1 MNPGPV
7 GPVNMAGWVMLE
19 TTGTTETY
27 RPRVLAVDVE
37 SEGMERLCSILA
49 PAGYDVLHARGAEAR
64 QAADLVLLDVKQPG
78 TDGLA
83 AYRRLQAELGAPS
96 VPVLMLTRRADR
108 QLRRQVLEAG
118 VDDVLTTEP
127 LDPLE
132 LKVRVH
138 TLLELKAHR
147 ERGGERAEELL
158 DPRARWVE
166 MERLARV
173 GTLAADVAQ
182 NLDHISAGLQQALG
196 HVRERAKQGLPPD
209 ADELKKLGVAG
220 EQMRLYGQHLLSLG
234 PTNPK
239 DIQRF
244 DLRELVPG
252 VVERMRG
259 NGRLGSS
266 ELTVLLPEDPIAVVF
281 NRRQLEQVLVELL
294 ANAAQAVE
302 DVKDRPHRIH
312 VGVEMPDMF
321 GDFGPRLFVKD
332 TGIGIFEDE
341 LQAVFEPYYTTKPPE
356 KGAGLGLTVARALV
370 ESMGGKL
377 TVQSRVNLGSTFTVE
392 LPEQTSSW

>member
-1 MNPGPV
+1 
-7 GPVNMAGWVMLE
+7 MLE
-19 TTGTTETY
+19 TTGMTATY

-37 SEGMERLCSILA
+37 SGGMERLCAILS
-49 PAGYDVLHARGAEAR
+49 PAGYDVLPTSGKAAAAAAAR
-64 QAADLVLLDVKQPG
+64 QSADLVLLDVVRPG

-83 AYRRLQAELGAPS
+83 AYRRLLAELGGPS
-96 VPVLMLTRRADR
+96 LPVLMLTPRAD
-108 QLRRQVLEAG
+108 QQTRREVLEAG
-118 VDDVLTTEP
+118 VDDLLITEP

-147 ERGGERAEELL
+147 DAGGQRAEAML
-158 DPRARWVE
+158 DPRLRWVE
-166 MERLARV
+166 MERLARL

-182 NLDHISAGLQQALG
+182 NLGRVGEGLQRALA
-196 HVRERAKQGLPPD
+196 HVQTRALQGLPPD
-209 ADELKKLGVAG
+209 AAELKNLGVAG
-220 EQMRLYGQHLLSLG
+220 EQMRLHGQHLLSLG
-234 PTNPK
+234 PISPK

-252 VVERMRG
+252 VVDRMRAA
-259 NGRLGSS
+259 GRLGFA
-266 ELTVLLPEDPIAVVF
+266 EVKVVLPQDPIAVIF

-294 ANAAQAVE
+294 ANAADALE
-302 DVKDRPHRIH
+302 DVKDRPCRIH
-312 VGVEMPDMF
+312 VGVEMPDIF
-321 GDFGPRLFVKD
+321 GEFGPCLFVKD
-332 TGIGIFEDE
+332 TGIGIFEGE
-341 LQAVFEPYYTTKPPE
+341 VGAVFEPYYTTKAPE

-370 ESMGGKL
+370 ESMGGRL

>member
-1 MNPGPV
+1 
-7 GPVNMAGWVMLE
+7 MLE
-19 TTGTTETY
+19 TTGMTATY

-37 SEGMERLCSILA
+37 SGGMERLCAILS
-49 PAGYDVLHARGAEAR
+49 PAGYDVLPTSGKAAAAAAAR
-64 QAADLVLLDVKQPG
+64 QSADLVLLDVVRPG

-83 AYRRLQAELGAPS
+83 AYRRLLAELGGPS
-96 VPVLMLTRRADR
+96 LPVLMLTPRAD
-108 QLRRQVLEAG
+108 QQTRREVLEAG
-118 VDDVLTTEP
+118 VDDLLITEP

-147 ERGGERAEELL
+147 DAGGQRAEAML
-158 DPRARWVE
+158 DPRLRWVE
-166 MERLARV
+166 MERLARL

-182 NLDHISAGLQQALG
+182 NLGRVGEGLQRALA
-196 HVRERAKQGLPPD
+196 HVQTRALQGLPPD
-209 ADELKKLGVAG
+209 AAELKNLGVAG
-220 EQMRLYGQHLLSLG
+220 EQMRLHGQHLLSLG
-234 PTNPK
+234 PISPK

-252 VVERMRG
+252 VVDRMRAA
-259 NGRLGSS
+259 GRLGFA
-266 ELTVLLPEDPIAVVF
+266 EVKVMLPQDPIAVIF

-294 ANAAQAVE
+294 ANAADALE
-302 DVKDRPHRIH
+302 DVKDRPCRIH
-312 VGVEMPDMF
+312 VGVEMPDIF
-321 GDFGPRLFVKD
+321 GEFGPCLFVKD
-332 TGIGIFEDE
+332 TGIGIFEGE
-341 LQAVFEPYYTTKPPE
+341 VGAVFEPYYTTKAPE

-370 ESMGGKL
+370 ESMGGRL

>member
-1 MNPGPV
+1 
-7 GPVNMAGWVMLE
+7 MLE
-19 TTGTTETY
+19 TTGMTATY

-37 SEGMERLCSILA
+37 SGGMERLCAILS
-49 PAGYDVLHARGAEAR
+49 PAGYDVLPASGRAAAAAAAR
-64 QAADLVLLDVKQPG
+64 QSADLVLLDVGRPG

-83 AYRRLQAELGAPS
+83 AYRRLLAELGGPS
-96 VPVLMLTRRADR
+96 LPVLMLTPSVDQQTRRE
-108 QLRRQVLEAG
+108 VLEAG
-118 VDDVLTTEP
+118 VDDLLITEP

-147 ERGGERAEELL
+147 DAGGQRAEAML
-158 DPRARWVE
+158 DPRMRWVE
-166 MERLARV
+166 MERLARL

-182 NLDHISAGLQQALG
+182 NLGRVGEGLQRALA
-196 HVRERAKQGLPPD
+196 HVQTRALQGLPPD
-209 ADELKKLGVAG
+209 AAELKNLGVAG
-220 EQMRLYGQHLLSLG
+220 EQMRLHGQHLLSLG
-234 PTNPK
+234 PISPK

-259 NGRLGSS
+259 AGRLGFA
-266 ELTVLLPEDPIAVVF
+266 EVKVMLPQDPIAVIF

-294 ANAAQAVE
+294 ANAADALE
-302 DVKDRPHRIH
+302 DVKDRPCRIH
-312 VGVEMPDMF
+312 VGVEMPDIF
-321 GDFGPRLFVKD
+321 GEFGPCLFVKD
-332 TGIGIFEDE
+332 TGIGIFEGE
-341 LQAVFEPYYTTKPPE
+341 VGAVFEPYYTTKAPE

-370 ESMGGKL
+370 ESMGGRL

>member
-1 MNPGPV
+1 MV
-7 GPVNMAGWVMLE
+7 GGVMME
-19 TTGTTETY
+19 TTGMTATY

-37 SEGMERLCSILA
+37 SGGMERLCAILS
-49 PAGYDVLHARGAEAR
+49 PAGYDVLPASGKAAAAAAAR
-64 QAADLVLLDVKQPG
+64 QSADLVLLDVGRPG

-83 AYRRLQAELGAPS
+83 AYRRLLAELGGPS
-96 VPVLMLTRRADR
+96 LPVLMLTPSVDQQTRRE
-108 QLRRQVLEAG
+108 VLEAG
-118 VDDVLTTEP
+118 VDDLLITEP

-147 ERGGERAEELL
+147 DAGGQRAEAML
-158 DPRARWVE
+158 DPRMRWVE
-166 MERLARV
+166 MERLARL

-182 NLDHISAGLQQALG
+182 NLGRVGEGLQRALA
-196 HVRERAKQGLPPD
+196 HVRTRALQGLPPD
-209 ADELKKLGVAG
+209 AAELKNLGVAG
-220 EQMRLYGQHLLSLG
+220 EQMRLHGQHLLSLG
-234 PTNPK
+234 PISPK

-259 NGRLGSS
+259 AGRLGFA
-266 ELTVLLPEDPIAVVF
+266 EVKVMLPQDPIAVIF

-294 ANAAQAVE
+294 ANAADALE
-302 DVKDRPHRIH
+302 DVKDRPCRIH
-312 VGVEMPDMF
+312 VGVEMPDIF
-321 GDFGPRLFVKD
+321 GEFGPCLFVKD
-332 TGIGIFEDE
+332 TGIGIFEGE
-341 LQAVFEPYYTTKPPE
+341 VGAVFEPYYTTKAPE

-370 ESMGGKL
+370 ESMGGRL

>member
-1 MNPGPV
+1 
-7 GPVNMAGWVMLE
+7 MLE

-49 PAGYDVLHARGAEAR
+49 PAGYDVLPARGEEAR

-83 AYRRLQAELGAPS
+83 AYRRLQAELGVPS

-209 ADELKKLGVAG
+209 AEELKKLGVAG

-244 DLRELVPG
+244 DLRDLVPG
-252 VVERMRG
+252 VVERMRD
-259 NGRLGSS
+259 NGRLGSA
-266 ELTVLLPEDPIAVVF
+266 EVTVLLPEDPIAVVF
-281 NRRQLEQVLVELL
+281 NRRQLEQVVTELL

>member
-1 MNPGPV
+1 
-7 GPVNMAGWVMLE
+7 MLE

-27 RPRVLAVDVE
+27 RPRVLAVDVK

-49 PAGYDVLHARGAEAR
+49 PAGYDVLPAGGAHAH
-64 QAADLVLLDVKQPG
+64 QPADLVLLDVERPG

-83 AYRRLQAELGAPS
+83 AYRRLQAELRGPP

-108 QLRRQVLEAG
+108 QTRRQVLEAG
-118 VDDVLTTEP
+118 VDDLLTTEP

-147 ERGGERAEELL
+147 ERGGQRAEELL
-158 DPRARWVE
+158 DPRTRWVE

-182 NLDHISAGLQQALG
+182 NLGHIGEGLQRALG
-196 HVRERAKQGLPPD
+196 HVRERAVQGLPPD
-209 ADELKKLGVAG
+209 AEELKKLGVAG

-244 DLRELVPG
+244 DLRELVPA
-252 VVERMRG
+252 VVERLRD
-259 NGRLGSS
+259 NGRL
-266 ELTVLLPEDPIAVVF
+266 LTAEVTVVLPEDPIAVVF

-294 ANAAQAVE
+294 ANAAEAVE
-302 DVKDRPHRIH
+302 CVMDRPRRIH

>member
-1 MNPGPV
+1 M
-7 GPVNMAGWVMLE
+7 
-19 TTGTTETY
+19 
-27 RPRVLAVDVE
+27 LAVDVE

-49 PAGYDVLHARGAEAR
+49 PAGYDVLTARGPAAR
-64 QAADLVLLDVKQPG
+64 QAADLVLLDVERPG

-83 AYRRLQAELGAPS
+83 TYRRLLTELGAPS

-108 QLRRQVLEAG
+108 QTRRQVLEAG
-118 VDDVLTTEP
+118 VDDLLTTEP

-147 ERGGERAEELL
+147 ERGGQRAEELL
-158 DPRARWVE
+158 DPRTRWVE

-182 NLDHISAGLQQALG
+182 NLGHIGEGLQSALG
-196 HVRERAKQGLPPD
+196 HVRERAMQGLPPD
-209 ADELKKLGVAG
+209 VEELKKLGVAG

-234 PTNPK
+234 PSNPK

-244 DLRELVPG
+244 DLRELVPV

-259 NGRLGSS
+259 NGRLGTA
-266 ELTVLLPEDPIAVVF
+266 EVTVVLPEDPIAVVF
-281 NRRQLEQVLVELL
+281 NRRQLEQVVVEML
-294 ANAAQAVE
+294 ANAAEAVE
-302 DVKDRPHRIH
+302 DVMDRPRRIH
-312 VGVEMPDMF
+312 VGVELPDMF

-377 TVQSRVNLGSTFTVE
+377 TVQSRVNLGSTFTLE

>member
-1 MNPGPV
+1 
-7 GPVNMAGWVMLE
+7 MLE

-37 SEGMERLCSILA
+37 SAGMERLCSILA
-49 PAGYDVLHARGAEAR
+49 PAGYDVLPVGDTGVASR
-64 QAADLVLLDVKQPG
+64 QAADLVLLDAERPG

-83 AYRRLQAELGAPS
+83 TYRRLQAELGAPS
-96 VPVLMLTRRADR
+96 VPVLMLTRSADR
-108 QLRRQVLEAG
+108 QTRRQVLEAG
-118 VDDVLTTEP
+118 VDDLLTTEP

-147 ERGGERAEELL
+147 ERGGQRAEALQ
-158 DPRARWVE
+158 DPRTRWVE

-182 NLDHISAGLQQALG
+182 NLGHIGEGLQRALG
-196 HVRERAKQGLPPD
+196 HVRSRAMQGLPPD
-209 ADELKKLGVAG
+209 VEELKKLGVAG

-234 PTNPK
+234 PTTPK

-244 DLRELVPG
+244 DLRELVPA
-252 VVERMRG
+252 VVERLRA
-259 NGRLGSS
+259 NGRLSS
-266 ELTVLLPEDPIAVVF
+266 SVEMTVLLPEDPFAVVF

-294 ANAAQAVE
+294 VNASDAVE
-302 DVKDRPHRIH
+302 DVKDRPRRIH
-312 VGVEMPDMF
+312 VGVELPDLF
-321 GDFGPRLFVKD
+321 GDFGPRMFVKD

-341 LQAVFEPYYTTKPPE
+341 LQAVFEPYYTTKPLE
-356 KGAGLGLTVARALV
+356 KGAGLGLTVARTLV

>member
-1 MNPGPV
+1 
-7 GPVNMAGWVMLE
+7 MLE
-19 TTGTTETY
+19 TTGMTATY

-37 SEGMERLCSILA
+37 SGGMERLCAILS
-49 PAGYDVLHARGAEAR
+49 PAGYDVLSASGKAAAR
-64 QAADLVLLDVKQPG
+64 QSADLVLLDVGRPG

-83 AYRRLQAELGAPS
+83 AYRRLLAELGGPS
-96 VPVLMLTRRADR
+96 LPVLMLTPRAD
-108 QLRRQVLEAG
+108 QQTRREVLEAG
-118 VDDVLTTEP
+118 VDDLLITEP

-147 ERGGERAEELL
+147 DAGGQRAEAML
-158 DPRARWVE
+158 DPRLRWVE
-166 MERLARV
+166 MERLARL

-182 NLDHISAGLQQALG
+182 NLGRVGEGLQRALA
-196 HVRERAKQGLPPD
+196 HVQTRALQGLPPD
-209 ADELKKLGVAG
+209 AAELKNLGVAG
-220 EQMRLYGQHLLSLG
+220 EQMRLHGQHLLSLG
-234 PTNPK
+234 PISPK

-252 VVERMRG
+252 VVERMRAA
-259 NGRLGSS
+259 GRLGFA
-266 ELTVLLPEDPIAVVF
+266 EVKVMLPQDPIAVIF

-294 ANAAQAVE
+294 ANAADALE
-302 DVKDRPHRIH
+302 DVKDRPCRIH
-312 VGVEMPDMF
+312 VGVEMPDLF
-321 GDFGPRLFVKD
+321 GEFGPCLFVKD
-332 TGIGIFEDE
+332 TGIGIFEGE
-341 LQAVFEPYYTTKPPE
+341 VGAVFEPYYTTKAPE

-370 ESMGGKL
+370 ESMGGRL

>member
-1 MNPGPV
+1 
-7 GPVNMAGWVMLE
+7 MLE
-19 TTGTTETY
+19 TTGMTATY

-37 SEGMERLCSILA
+37 SGGMERLCAILS
-49 PAGYDVLHARGAEAR
+49 PAGYDVLPASGKAAAATAAR
-64 QAADLVLLDVKQPG
+64 QSADLVLLDVGRPG

-83 AYRRLQAELGAPS
+83 AYRRLLAELGGPS
-96 VPVLMLTRRADR
+96 LPVLMLTPSVDQQTRRE
-108 QLRRQVLEAG
+108 VLEAG
-118 VDDVLTTEP
+118 VDDLLITEP

-147 ERGGERAEELL
+147 DAGGQRAEAML
-158 DPRARWVE
+158 DPRMRWVE
-166 MERLARV
+166 MERLARL

-182 NLDHISAGLQQALG
+182 NLGRVGEGLQRALA
-196 HVRERAKQGLPPD
+196 HVRTRALQGLPPD
-209 ADELKKLGVAG
+209 AAELKNLGVAG
-220 EQMRLYGQHLLSLG
+220 EQMRLHGQHLLSLG
-234 PTNPK
+234 PISPK

-259 NGRLGSS
+259 AGRLGFA
-266 ELTVLLPEDPIAVVF
+266 EVKVMLPQDPIAVIF

-294 ANAAQAVE
+294 ANAADALE
-302 DVKDRPHRIH
+302 DVKDRPCRIH
-312 VGVEMPDMF
+312 VGVEMPDIF
-321 GDFGPRLFVKD
+321 GEFGPCLFVKD

-341 LQAVFEPYYTTKPPE
+341 VGAVFEPYYTTKAPE

-370 ESMGGKL
+370 ESMGGRL

>member
-1 MNPGPV
+1 
-7 GPVNMAGWVMLE
+7 MLE

-49 PAGYDVLHARGAEAR
+49 PAGYDVLPARGAEAR

-83 AYRRLQAELGAPS
+83 AYRRLQAELGVPS

-209 ADELKKLGVAG
+209 AEELKKLGVAG

-244 DLRELVPG
+244 DLRDLVPG

-259 NGRLGSS
+259 NGRLGSA
-266 ELTVLLPEDPIAVVF
+266 ELTVVLPEDPIAVVF

-302 DVKDRPHRIH
+302 DVMDRPHRIH

-377 TVQSRVNLGSTFTVE
+377 TVQSRVNLGSSFTVE

>member
-1 MNPGPV
+1 
-7 GPVNMAGWVMLE
+7 MLE

-49 PAGYDVLHARGAEAR
+49 PAGYDVLPAGGA
-64 QAADLVLLDVKQPG
+64 QAHQPADLVLLDVERPG

-83 AYRRLQAELGAPS
+83 AYRRLQAELRGPP

-108 QLRRQVLEAG
+108 QTRRQVLEAG
-118 VDDVLTTEP
+118 VDDLLTTEP

-147 ERGGERAEELL
+147 ERGGQRAEELL
-158 DPRARWVE
+158 DPRTRWVE

-182 NLDHISAGLQQALG
+182 NLGHIGEGLQRALG
-196 HVRERAKQGLPPD
+196 HVRERAVQGLPPD
-209 ADELKKLGVAG
+209 AEELKKLGVAG

-244 DLRELVPG
+244 DLRELVPS
-252 VVERMRG
+252 VVDRLRD
-259 NGRLGSS
+259 NGRL
-266 ELTVLLPEDPIAVVF
+266 LTAEVTVVLPEDPIAVVF
-281 NRRQLEQVLVELL
+281 NRRQLEQVLVEIL
-294 ANAAQAVE
+294 ANAAEAVE
-302 DVKDRPHRIH
+302 CVMDRPRRIH

>member
-1 MNPGPV
+1 
-7 GPVNMAGWVMLE
+7 MLE

-37 SEGMERLCSILA
+37 SAGMERLCSILA
-49 PAGYDVLHARGAEAR
+49 PAGYDVLPAGDTNAASR
-64 QAADLVLLDVKQPG
+64 QTADLVLLDVERPG

-96 VPVLMLTRRADR
+96 VPVLMLTRSSDR
-108 QLRRQVLEAG
+108 QARQQVLEAG
-118 VDDVLTTEP
+118 VDDILTTEP

-147 ERGGERAEELL
+147 ERGGQRAEALQ
-158 DPRARWVE
+158 DPRTRWVE

-182 NLDHISAGLQQALG
+182 NMGHIGEGFQRALG
-196 HVRERAKQGLPPD
+196 HVRSRAMQGLLPD
-209 ADELKKLGVAG
+209 VEELKKLGVAG

-244 DLRELVPG
+244 DLRELVPV
-252 VVERMRG
+252 VVERLRA
-259 NGRLGSS
+259 NGRLNSTV
-266 ELTVLLPEDPIAVVF
+266 EVTVLLPEDPFAVVF

-294 ANAAQAVE
+294 VNASDAVE
-302 DVKDRPHRIH
+302 DVKDRPRRVH
-312 VGVEMPDMF
+312 VGLELPDLF
-321 GDFGPRLFVKD
+321 GDFGPRMFVKD

-341 LQAVFEPYYTTKPPE
+341 LQAVFEPYYTTKSPE
-356 KGAGLGLTVARALV
+356 KAAGLGLTVARALV

>member
-1 MNPGPV
+1 
-7 GPVNMAGWVMLE
+7 
-19 TTGTTETY
+19 
-27 RPRVLAVDVE
+27 
-37 SEGMERLCSILA
+37 MERLCSILA
-49 PAGYDVLHARGAEAR
+49 PAGYDVLPARGPAAR
-64 QAADLVLLDVKQPG
+64 QAADLVLLDVERPG

-83 AYRRLQAELGAPS
+83 AYRRLQAELGAAS

-108 QLRRQVLEAG
+108 QTRRQVLEAG
-118 VDDVLTTEP
+118 VDDLLTTEP

-147 ERGGERAEELL
+147 DRGGQRPEELL
-158 DPRARWVE
+158 NPRTRWVE

-182 NLDHISAGLQQALG
+182 NLGHIGEGLQRALG
-196 HVRERAKQGLPPD
+196 HVRERAMQGLPPD
-209 ADELKKLGVAG
+209 VEELKKLGVAG

-234 PTNPK
+234 PSNPK

-244 DLRELVPG
+244 DLRELVPV

-259 NGRLGSS
+259 NGRLGTA
-266 ELTVLLPEDPIAVVF
+266 EVTVVLPEDPIAVVF
-281 NRRQLEQVLVELL
+281 NRRQLEQVVVEML
-294 ANAAQAVE
+294 ANAAEAVE
-302 DVKDRPHRIH
+302 DVMDRPRRLH
-312 VGVEMPDMF
+312 VGVELPDMF

>member
-1 MNPGPV
+1 MT
-7 GPVNMAGWVMLE
+7 A
-19 TTGTTETY
+19 TY

-37 SEGMERLCSILA
+37 SGGMERLCAILS
-49 PAGYDVLHARGAEAR
+49 PAGYDVLPTSGKAAAAAAAR
-64 QAADLVLLDVKQPG
+64 QSADLVLLDVVRPG

-83 AYRRLQAELGAPS
+83 AYRRLLAELGGPS
-96 VPVLMLTRRADR
+96 LPVLMLTPRAD
-108 QLRRQVLEAG
+108 QQTRREVLEAG
-118 VDDVLTTEP
+118 VDDLLITEP

-147 ERGGERAEELL
+147 DAGGQRAEAML
-158 DPRARWVE
+158 DPRLRWVE
-166 MERLARV
+166 MERLARL

-182 NLDHISAGLQQALG
+182 NLGRVGEGLQRALA
-196 HVRERAKQGLPPD
+196 HVQTRALQGLPPD
-209 ADELKKLGVAG
+209 AAELKNLGVAG
-220 EQMRLYGQHLLSLG
+220 EQMRLHGQHLLSLG
-234 PTNPK
+234 PISPK

-252 VVERMRG
+252 VVDRMRAA
-259 NGRLGSS
+259 GRLGFA
-266 ELTVLLPEDPIAVVF
+266 EVKVMLPQDPIAVIF

-294 ANAAQAVE
+294 ANAADALE
-302 DVKDRPHRIH
+302 DVKDRPCRIH
-312 VGVEMPDMF
+312 VGVEMPDIF
-321 GDFGPRLFVKD
+321 GEFGPCLFVKD
-332 TGIGIFEDE
+332 TGIGIFEGE
-341 LQAVFEPYYTTKPPE
+341 VGAVFEPYYTTKAPE

-370 ESMGGKL
+370 ESMGGRL

>member
-1 MNPGPV
+1 MV
-7 GPVNMAGWVMLE
+7 GGVMLE
-19 TTGTTETY
+19 TTGMTATY

-37 SEGMERLCSILA
+37 SGGMERLCAILS
-49 PAGYDVLHARGAEAR
+49 PAGYDVLSASGKAAAR
-64 QAADLVLLDVKQPG
+64 QSADLVLLDVGRPG

-83 AYRRLQAELGAPS
+83 AYRRLLAELGGPS
-96 VPVLMLTRRADR
+96 LPVLMLTPSADQQTRRE
-108 QLRRQVLEAG
+108 VLEAG
-118 VDDVLTTEP
+118 VDDLLITEP

-147 ERGGERAEELL
+147 DAGGQRAEAML
-158 DPRARWVE
+158 DPRLRWVE
-166 MERLARV
+166 MERLARL

-182 NLDHISAGLQQALG
+182 NLGRVGEGLQRALA
-196 HVRERAKQGLPPD
+196 HVRTRALQGLPPD
-209 ADELKKLGVAG
+209 AAELKNLGVAG
-220 EQMRLYGQHLLSLG
+220 EQMRLHGQHLLSLG
-234 PTNPK
+234 PISPK

-252 VVERMRG
+252 VVERMRAA
-259 NGRLGSS
+259 GRLGFA
-266 ELTVLLPEDPIAVVF
+266 EVKVMLPQDPIAVIF

-294 ANAAQAVE
+294 ANAADALE
-302 DVKDRPHRIH
+302 DVKDRPCRIH
-312 VGVEMPDMF
+312 VGVEMPDLF
-321 GDFGPRLFVKD
+321 GEFGPCLFVKD
-332 TGIGIFEDE
+332 TGIGIFEGE
-341 LQAVFEPYYTTKPPE
+341 VGAVFEPYYTTKAPE

-370 ESMGGKL
+370 ESMGGRL

>member
-1 MNPGPV
+1 
-7 GPVNMAGWVMLE
+7 MLE
-19 TTGTTETY
+19 TTGTTEAY

-49 PAGYDVLHARGAEAR
+49 PAGYDVLPAGGA
-64 QAADLVLLDVKQPG
+64 QAHQPADLVLLDVERPG

-83 AYRRLQAELGAPS
+83 AYRRLQAELGGPP

-108 QLRRQVLEAG
+108 QTRRQVLEAG
-118 VDDVLTTEP
+118 VDDLLTTEP

-147 ERGGERAEELL
+147 ERGGQRAEELL
-158 DPRARWVE
+158 DPRTRWVE

-182 NLDHISAGLQQALG
+182 NLGHIGEGLQRALG
-196 HVRERAKQGLPPD
+196 HVRERAVQGLPPD
-209 ADELKKLGVAG
+209 AEELKKLGVAG

-244 DLRELVPG
+244 DLRELVPA
-252 VVERMRG
+252 VVERLRD
-259 NGRLGSS
+259 NGRL
-266 ELTVLLPEDPIAVVF
+266 LTAEVTVVLPEDPIAVVF

-294 ANAAQAVE
+294 ANAAEAVE
-302 DVKDRPHRIH
+302 CVMDRPRRIH

-341 LQAVFEPYYTTKPPE
+341 LQAVFEPYYTTKPPD

>member
-1 MNPGPV
+1 MV
-7 GPVNMAGWVMLE
+7 GGVMME
-19 TTGTTETY
+19 TTGMTATY

-37 SEGMERLCSILA
+37 SGGMERLCAILS
-49 PAGYDVLHARGAEAR
+49 PAGYDVLPASGRAAAAAAAR
-64 QAADLVLLDVKQPG
+64 QSADLVLLDVGRPG

-83 AYRRLQAELGAPS
+83 AYRRLLAELGGPS
-96 VPVLMLTRRADR
+96 LPVLMLTPSVDQQTRRE
-108 QLRRQVLEAG
+108 VLEAG
-118 VDDVLTTEP
+118 VDDLLITEP

-147 ERGGERAEELL
+147 DAGGQRAEAML
-158 DPRARWVE
+158 DPRMRWVE
-166 MERLARV
+166 MERLARL

-182 NLDHISAGLQQALG
+182 NLGRVGEGLQRALA
-196 HVRERAKQGLPPD
+196 HVQTRALQGLPPD
-209 ADELKKLGVAG
+209 AAELKNLGVAG
-220 EQMRLYGQHLLSLG
+220 EQMRLHGQHLLSLG
-234 PTNPK
+234 PISPK

-259 NGRLGSS
+259 AGRLGFA
-266 ELTVLLPEDPIAVVF
+266 EVKVMLPQDPIAVIF

-294 ANAAQAVE
+294 ANAADALE
-302 DVKDRPHRIH
+302 DVKDRPCRIH
-312 VGVEMPDMF
+312 VGVEMPDIF
-321 GDFGPRLFVKD
+321 GEFGPCLFVKD
-332 TGIGIFEDE
+332 TGIGIFEGE
-341 LQAVFEPYYTTKPPE
+341 VGAVFEPYYTTKAPE

-370 ESMGGKL
+370 ESMGGRL